1 MLAQGEIP
9 YRSTFQV
16 TRTCPC
22 IRARHFYARLLVV
35 RDWRDDRIDELE
47 RENAQLRA
55 QFRDRVCELEAI
67 IAALERRIRE
77 LEARLAQFSGNSS
90 KPPSTDPP
98 GTPPPTR
105 PKRKGRKRGGQPGHK
120 KHTRELVPPAQ
131 VTRLQ
136 VLKPRAC
143 RKCGEDL
150 VGSDPDPYRHQV
162 VDVPKVIATVEEYQ
176 LHALSCPACK
186 TSTRAV
192 LPAGV
197 PTGQFGPRLQALVAV
212 CSGDYRLSKREIELL
227 VEDFFGIPISL
238 GSIANLEQAA
248 SEAIASPVEE
258 VKNAFPSQ
266 PVVHADET
274 GWYERSKRAWLWVAV
289 ASSLAI
295 FLVRKTRCA
304 KVAKELLG
312 ATFAGI
318 LVSDRWSAYSWVDV
332 LRRQLCWA
340 HLLRQFIGF
349 QDHGPEETAVGKSLE
364 LLTETM
370 FHLWHRVRDGT
381 LSRADFQ
388 KLMASLR
395 VHVVARLEEGTSC
408 SSSLVA
414 GRCREILTLEPALW
428 TFVSIEGIEPTNN
441 FAERVLRQGVLWRK
455 GSFGTDSPSGS
466 RFVERILTVVT
477 TLRLQKRNVLDYM
490 TAPCEA
496 ALLGTTPP
504 SLLPA

>member
-1 MLAQGEIP
+1 
-9 YRSTFQV
+9 
-16 TRTCPC
+16 
-22 IRARHFYARLLVV
+22 VV

-55 QFRDRVCELEAI
+55 RVCELEAI
-67 IAALERRIRE
+67 VLTMARRIRE

-98 GTPPPTR
+98 GAPPPTR

-136 VLKPRAC
+136 VLKPCTC
-143 RKCGEDL
+143 RKCGKAL
-150 VGSDPDPYRHQV
+150 IGSDPDPYRHQV
-162 VDVPKVIATVEEYQ
+162 IDVPKVVATVDEYQ
-176 LHALSCPACK
+176 LHALSCTVCK
-186 TSTRAV
+186 TSTRAL

-197 PTGQFGPRLQALVAV
+197 PTGQFGPRLQAIVAV

-227 VEDFFGIPISL
+227 VEDVFGVPIAL

-248 SEAIASPVEE
+248 SEAIAAPVEE
-258 VKNAFPSQ
+258 VKKAFPSQ

-274 GWYERSKRAWLWVAV
+274 GWDERSRRAWLWCAA
-289 ASSLAI
+289 ASLLAI
-295 FLVRKTRCA
+295 FLVRKTRCSG
-304 KVAKELLG
+304 VAKELLG

-318 LVSDRWSAYSWVDV
+318 LISDRWTAYSWVDV
-332 LRRQLCWA
+332 MRRQLCWA

-349 QDHGPEETAVGKSLE
+349 QDHGPEETAIGKSLE
-364 LLTETM
+364 LLTDTM

-381 LSRADFQ
+381 LSRTTFQ
-388 KLMASLR
+388 KLMKSLR
-395 VHVVARLEEGTSC
+395 LHVVARLQEGTSC
-408 SSSLVA
+408 SSGLVA

-428 TFVSIEGIEPTNN
+428 TFVTHEGVEPTNN
-441 FAERVLRQGVLWRK
+441 FAERILRQGVLWRK
-455 GSFGTDSPSGS
+455 GSFGTDSSSGS

-477 TLRLQKRNVLDYM
+477 TLRLQRRNVLDYLT
-490 TAPCEA
+490 TACEA
-496 ALLGTTPP
+496 ALQGTPPP